1 MVLLFGTIVAVVVL
15 YAAGR
20 DCYVEAGL
28 DRPGPSDGGA
38 RSTTTG
44 PVADRTCRIR
54 RQKGHPNMQRTEG
67 LKRYRG

>member
-1 MVLLFGTIVAVVVL
+1 MVLLFGSIVAVVVL

-44 PVADRTCRIR
+44 SVADRTR
-54 RQKGHPNMQRTEG
+54 RSGDKRGTPTCSG
-67 LKRYRG
+67 LKDCRQADP

>member
-28 DRPGPSDGGA
+28 DCPGPSDGGG
-38 RSTTTG
+38 SIDNDG
-44 PVADRTCRIR
+44 PGR
-54 RQKGHPNMQRTEG
+54 RPDMPDPETMGHPNMQRTEG